1 MIIIMI
7 YQESIIIHD
16 LLLLLYMIYHCHYL
30 SLSIINNQPATI
42 SLSIVILNYR

>member
-16 LLLLLYMIYHCHYL
+16 LLLLYMIYHCHYL